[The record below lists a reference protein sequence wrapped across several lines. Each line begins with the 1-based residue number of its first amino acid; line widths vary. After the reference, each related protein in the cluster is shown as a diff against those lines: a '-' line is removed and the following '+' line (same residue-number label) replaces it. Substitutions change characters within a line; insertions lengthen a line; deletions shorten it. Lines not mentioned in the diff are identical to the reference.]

1 MNDNNLVR
9 VASRSPGQ
17 DGHDS
22 LWRNEAEWLRMC
34 QNEGRLSMIVDAGS
48 AKKKGSLMEFGSR
61 TYASKPAMIHQSVAD
76 CLEEISGGV

>member
-1 MNDNNLVR
+1 
-9 VASRSPGQ
+9 
-17 DGHDS
+17 
-22 LWRNEAEWLRMC
+22 
-34 QNEGRLSMIVDAGS
+34 MIVDAGS